1 LLLKSDIIETE
12 ERQLSGG
19 TIMSENYVIGIDI
32 GTTNVKSVLFRTDG
46 SPVLT
51 AEQEIQTMYQE
62 NRIVEQDPQ
71 EIEQAAQ
78 STLKSIMKK
87 SENKPILGIGLST
100 AMHSLIIADQQGK
113 AVSNAMIWSDA
124 RATKTIDQLDSSLKY
139 HIYQKTG
146 TPVHAMTP
154 FAKLLWMKETR
165 QSPSEEQMLFSIKE
179 YILYHWFGERVIDY
193 AMAAATGLLNIDT
206 LEWDEEL
213 LEMTDVKIAQLS
225 KIVAPSY
232 QMKQLKENVQDQLGL
247 NSDIPFI
254 IGSADGQL
262 ANLGS
267 GAVEP
272 GEVAISMGTSGAIRQ
287 FAKGFPIN
295 QTQET
300 FTYAFTKEESIIGG
314 PTNNGGIAIQWLK
327 DILQNEQDF
336 TSFINEAK
344 KSSIGANGL
353 LFIPYI
359 NGERAPIW
367 QSDASGEFIG
377 LKMKHQTCD
386 VIRAVLEGITY
397 NLLMIAKS
405 LEGTGYPF
413 KKVNVNGGLTQT
425 SLWNQMLAD
434 MLGHP
439 VYVSETHHNAA
450 WGAAFVA
457 LYGIGQVEHFSE
469 IKVTLPKEIV
479 YQPRKKEHEAYQVI
493 FKEFSNK
500 VKSL

>member
-1 LLLKSDIIETE
+1 M
-12 ERQLSGG
+12 
-19 TIMSENYVIGIDI
+19 MSENYVIGIDI
-32 GTTNVKSVLFRTDG
+32 GTTNVKSVLFQTNG
-46 SPVLT
+46 TPVLT
-51 AEQEIQTMYQE
+51 VEQEIETMYQE
-62 NRIVEQDPQ
+62 NGIVEQDPQ
-71 EIEQAAQ
+71 EIEQASQ

-87 SENKPILGIGLST
+87 SEDKHILGIGLST
-100 AMHSLIIADQQGK
+100 AMHSLIITDQHGK

-124 RATKTIDQLDSSLKY
+124 RATKTIDQLDPSLRR
-139 HIYQKTG
+139 HIYKKTG
-146 TPVHAMTP
+146 TPIHAMTP
-154 FAKLLWMKETR
+154 FAKLLWMKETG
-165 QSPSEEQMLFSIKE
+165 QSPGEKEMLFSIKE

-193 AMAAATGLLNIDT
+193 AMAAATGLLNINT
-206 LEWDEEL
+206 LEWDTEL
-213 LEMTDVKIAQLS
+213 LEMTGVNFAQLS
-225 KIVAPSY
+225 RIVAPSY
-232 QMKQLKENVQDQLGL
+232 QMKQMQKNVQNQLGL
-247 NSDIPFI
+247 KRSIPFI

-287 FAKGFPIN
+287 FVKGFPIN
-295 QTQET
+295 DAQET
-300 FTYAFTKEESIIGG
+300 FTYAFTEEESIIGG
-314 PTNNGGIAIQWLK
+314 PTNNGGIAIKWLK
-327 DILQNEQDF
+327 DMLQNEQDF
-336 TSFINEAK
+336 TSFINEAN
-344 KSSIGANGL
+344 KSPVGANGL

-367 QSDASGEFIG
+367 QSDASGELIG

-405 LEGTGYPF
+405 LEKTGYPF

-425 SLWNQMLAD
+425 PLWNQMLAD

-457 LYGIGQVEHFSE
+457 LYGIGRVEHFSE
-469 IKVTLPKEIV
+469 IKATLPKEIV
-479 YQPRKKEHEAYQVI
+479 YQPREKEHESYQVI
-493 FKEFSNK
+493 LKEFSNK